1 MSGPEEE
8 WARGLDSQGPEVG
21 ECLRPWCCG
30 PCTAGKE
37 FPDMGQNER
46 RIKFNRLGKPNSG
59 LVQGRA
65 KPFRRLVANF
75 YSLKTEKIPTG
86 MVALGDWLGCYGVG
100 ILSTTGSGNWSV

>member
-1 MSGPEEE
+1 MVR
-8 WARGLDSQGPEVG
+8 AQ
-21 ECLRPWCCG
+21 
-30 PCTAGKE
+30 AGKE

-46 RIKFNRLGKPNSG
+46 RIKFNRVGKPNSG

-86 MVALGDWLGCYGVG
+86 MVALGCYRVDGRVG
-100 ILSTTGSGNWSV
+100 IFQKMGPGNWLV